1 MNEKKNII
9 YNICICIIIST
20 LLTTNIFTGSKLIQA
35 RRESNQI
42 RTEFN
47 RARETVNNI
56 DKLTKSNSNTIRES
70 IELLKQIRIQIELL
84 QSELNNINSSNSNN
98 YSTDSEEY

>member
-9 YNICICIIIST
+9 YNICICIIISA
-20 LLTTNIFTGSKLIQA
+20 LLTTNIFTGIKLIQV

-47 RARETVNNI
+47 RTREAVNNI
-56 DKLTKSNSNTIRES
+56 DKLTKSNTNTIRES
-70 IELLKQIRIQIELL
+70 IELLKQIRTQIELL
-84 QSELNNINSSNSNN
+84 QNEFNNSNSSNSNN
-98 YSTDSEEY
+98 YNTDSE